1 MTAKVFFLIMLFQI
15 CGVGAQIL
23 FKKGVNSLPAY
34 RLSTISG
41 YLLFIKHVL
50 TVPAVWL
57 GMLVITCGITIW
69 LIVLDYTDLSFA
81 YPFDSIQY
89 VILPAASYFFLR
101 EQINWKRI
109 LGTLLI
115 VLGIIFVSLS

>member
-1 MTAKVFFLIMLFQI
+1 MNSKVFLLILLFQV

-23 FKKGVNSLPAY
+23 FKKGVNSLPTY

-41 YLLFIKHVL
+41 YFLFIKHVL
-50 TVPAVWL
+50 TVPAIWM
-57 GMLVITCGITIW
+57 GMLMITCGVTIW
-69 LIVLDYTDLSFA
+69 LIVLDYTELSFA

-89 VILPAASYFFLR
+89 IILPAASYVFLR

-109 LGTLLI
+109 LGTLFI
-115 VLGIIFVSLS
+115 VSGILFVSLS